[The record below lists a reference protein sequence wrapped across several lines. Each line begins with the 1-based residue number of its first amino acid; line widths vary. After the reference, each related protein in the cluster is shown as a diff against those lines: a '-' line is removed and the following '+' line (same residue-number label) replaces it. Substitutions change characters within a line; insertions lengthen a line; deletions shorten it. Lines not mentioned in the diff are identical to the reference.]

1 MPTAQIHK
9 TREIAAERVDRLRAI
24 LRESAIVRVDELCA
38 TLQVSPAT
46 VRRDLEELERLGE
59 ARRVHGGAVSVGE
72 KRYEEPFFDDKAAI
86 AKSEKQ
92 RIARKA
98 LELISPRDTIYLDGG
113 STALELARLLRD
125 YGGAITIV
133 TNSLRAATELA
144 GSGPQLILI
153 GGELRRLSQTMVGPL
168 TRLMLEPMHIDKA
181 FMGTIGLSLKAGLTT
196 TDAGEAYTKELVME
210 RASEVILL
218 ADSNKVG
225 VVTFAQAGKLSQL
238 DVLVTD
244 APLPRDYEEYCE
256 ANDVRVMVA

>member
-1 MPTAQIHK
+1 MSLVRTPKQ
-9 TREIAAERVDRLRAI
+9 RELAAERLDRLRGI
-24 LRESAIVRVDELCA
+24 LREVPVVRVDDLCEA
-38 TLQVSPAT
+38 LAVSPAT
-46 VRRDLEELERLGE
+46 VRRDLEELERMGE

-98 LELISPRDTIYLDGG
+98 LELIAPRDTIYLDGG

-168 TRLMLEPMHIDKA
+168 TRLMLEAMHIDKA
-181 FMGTIGLSLKAGLTT
+181 FMGTIGLSLEAGLTT
-196 TDAGEAYTKELVME
+196 TDAGEAYTKELVMQ
-210 RASEVILL
+210 RASEVVLL

-225 VVTFAQAGKLSQL
+225 MVTFAQAGKLSDV

-244 APLPRDYEEYCE
+244 AALPRDYEAYCV
-256 ANDVRVMVA
+256 ANEVKVMVA

>member
-1 MPTAQIHK
+1 MSMVRAPKQ
-9 TREIAAERVDRLRAI
+9 RELAAERLDRLRTI
-24 LRESAIVRVDELCA
+24 LREVPVVRVDDLCEA
-38 TLQVSPAT
+38 LAVSPAT
-46 VRRDLEELERLGE
+46 VRRDLEELERMGE

-98 LELISPRDTIYLDGG
+98 LELIEPRDTIYLDGG

-125 YGGAITIV
+125 YGGAINIV

-168 TRLMLEPMHIDKA
+168 TRLMLDSMHIDKA
-181 FMGTIGLSLKAGLTT
+181 FMGTIGLSLDSGLTT
-196 TDAGEAYTKELVME
+196 TDAGEAFTKELVMQ
-210 RASEVILL
+210 RASSVVLL

-225 VVTFAQAGKLSQL
+225 MVTFAQAGKLSDV

-244 APLPRDYEEYCE
+244 AALPRDYEDYCE
-256 ANDVRVMVA
+256 ANGVQVMVA

>member
-1 MPTAQIHK
+1 MPTAQVHRPK
-9 TREIAAERVDRLRAI
+9 EIAAERVDRLRAI
-24 LRESAIVRVDELCA
+24 LRENAIVRVDELCA

-98 LELISPRDTIYLDGG
+98 LELIAPRDTIYLDGG

-133 TNSLRAATELA
+133 TNSLRAATELV
-144 GSGPQLILI
+144 GSGP
-153 GGELRRLSQTMVGPL
+153 S
-168 TRLMLEPMHIDKA
+168 
-181 FMGTIGLSLKAGLTT
+181 
-196 TDAGEAYTKELVME
+196 
-210 RASEVILL
+210 
-218 ADSNKVG
+218 
-225 VVTFAQAGKLSQL
+225 
-238 DVLVTD
+238 
-244 APLPRDYEEYCE
+244 
-256 ANDVRVMVA
+256 